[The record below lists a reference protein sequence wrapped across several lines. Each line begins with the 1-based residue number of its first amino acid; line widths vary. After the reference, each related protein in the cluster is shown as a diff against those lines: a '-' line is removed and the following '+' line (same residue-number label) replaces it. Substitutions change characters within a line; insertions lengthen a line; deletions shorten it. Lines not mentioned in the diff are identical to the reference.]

1 MLGWEGCA
9 FILSNLRPKPS
20 AHHNPHTFRLAIL
33 CIRIL
38 PTLALRG
45 FVSRNKHRAI
55 VAQMEANK
63 KELVSFLERMNT
75 NLQRMNYTL
84 KGMCEYDE
92 KVMTDRALQQEQER
106 RRQEAE
112 RARKKREEEEAERRR
127 QEEAM
132 QRVREELEAAERE
145 QLRMRQQLDDILGS
159 KVRERALKKKE
170 TIHEVFRQRD
180 GCIVSPVSC
189 V

>member
-1 MLGWEGCA
+1 MRTCTGRPPSPGLA
-9 FILSNLRPKPS
+9 QPTHLLNLR
-20 AHHNPHTFRLAIL
+20 TR
-33 CIRIL
+33 CIRL
-38 PTLALRG
+38 MLALRG

-63 KELVSFLERMNT
+63 KELVSFLERMDT

-84 KGMCEYDE
+84 KGMCEYDT

-159 KVRERALKKKE
+159 KVREML
-170 TIHEVFRQRD
+170 
-180 GCIVSPVSC
+180 
-189 V
+189 